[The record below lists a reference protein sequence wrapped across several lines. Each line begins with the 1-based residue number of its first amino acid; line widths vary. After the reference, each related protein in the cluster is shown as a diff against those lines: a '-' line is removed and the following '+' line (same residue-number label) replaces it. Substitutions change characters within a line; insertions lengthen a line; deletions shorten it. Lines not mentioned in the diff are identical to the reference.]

1 MSLLTTLEFLKRV
14 AGDFAT
20 MEAKLE
26 SMGPFH
32 RQNNGDDDRGDAE
45 KDNND
50 DEKQSNTSDRPTGPL
65 NPLNDDERV
74 ADMTSLG
81 ILTTKIRD
89 LQL

>member
-1 MSLLTTLEFLKRV
+1 
-14 AGDFAT
+14 
-20 MEAKLE
+20 
-26 SMGPFH
+26 MGPFH